1 MSAWWSQSF
10 GKTNTAVAVAQH
22 ALICRVANSDRWLTC
37 ACCTMAQADPR
48 CASGGSQLE
57 GRT

>member
-1 MSAWWSQSF
+1 MSAWWSKNS
-10 GKTNTAVAVAQH
+10 GKVNTAVAVAQH
-22 ALICRVANSDRWLTC
+22 ALIRRVAKSNRWFTC